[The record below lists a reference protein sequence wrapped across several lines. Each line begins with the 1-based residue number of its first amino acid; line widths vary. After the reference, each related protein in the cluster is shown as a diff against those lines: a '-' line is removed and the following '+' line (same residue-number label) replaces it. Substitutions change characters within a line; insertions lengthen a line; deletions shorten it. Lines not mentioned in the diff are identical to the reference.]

1 MKRMTVRNRI
11 LISNALM
18 VIVTLFLF
26 LVINLGIVKVYSETV
41 ETEFKAT
48 AQQMIEEDALEEML
62 ENFTIRRNEFLL
74 LFALDG
80 FLCIVGLVAVSQ
92 LFTRNLANYIMK
104 PLDALTEGA
113 SRIKDNRL
121 TENITYTGGIEFEQ
135 VCEAFNEMQE
145 HLQSEQDKNRRYEKA
160 RTDMIAGISHDLRT
174 PLTAVRGAVKGL
186 LDGVVSTPEQKEH
199 FLQTA
204 YRRTGDMDILLNQ
217 LFYLSRMETG
227 NVPFSMQEVKLDDFV
242 RNYVRGKQ
250 DFLEPSEEL
259 TAQPGTVRAIVQADP
274 EQLNRILDNLLEN
287 SRKYAKAVPL
297 KMKVTL
303 QDTDK
308 GVRIG
313 FHDNGGGVMPEELPK
328 IFEQFYRADASRNQK
343 KGNGLGLYI
352 VKYLTEAMGGQVY
365 AQNEE
370 GLAVYMELPT
380 DNEKV
385 QEEKEERQDGRT

>member
-1 MKRMTVRNRI
+1 MKRMSVRNRI

-26 LVINLGIVKVYSETV
+26 FIINLGVIKVYSETV

-80 FLCIVGLVAVSQ
+80 FLCIAGLVAVSQ

-121 TENITYTGGIEFEQ
+121 TENITYTGDIEFEQ

-145 HLQSEQDKNRRYEKA
+145 HLQSEQEKNRRYEKA

-199 FLQTA
+199 FLQAA

-259 TAQPGTVRAIVQADP
+259 TAQPGAVRATVQADP

-303 QDTDK
+303 QDTDE

-352 VKYLTEAMGGQVY
+352 VKYLTEAMGGQIY

-380 DNEKV
+380 DKEKA

>member
-26 LVINLGIVKVYSETV
+26 FIINLGVIKVYSETI

-80 FLCIVGLVAVSQ
+80 FLCIAGLVAVSQ

-121 TENITYTGGIEFEQ
+121 TENITYTGDIEFEQ

-250 DFLEPSEEL
+250 DFLEPLEEL
-259 TAQPGTVRAIVQADP
+259 TAQPGAVQAIVQADP

-303 QDTDK
+303 QGTDK
-308 GVRIG
+308 GVRLG

-370 GLAVYMELPT
+370 GLAVYLELPI
-380 DNEKV
+380 DKEKT
-385 QEEKEERQDGRT
+385 QEEKEDRQDGRT